1 MQFKGNSQALKGQFE
16 SKNFNSM
23 LYAVTHLLDAWVWK
37 QFRKRLVI
45 TCVNRTPEAQV
56 DSCKKYK
63 YKSRFEHTAGEAVD
77 IRSRNLTPPEIED
90 LLFFYES
97 YLTWMCRLEYHEKK
111 DPKKKGRWI
120 IYPHFHL
127 TTAGAERRQDKI
139 CEIVEKTEGA
149 EAFFVG

>member
-16 SKNFNSM
+16 SKNLNPM
-23 LYAVTHLLDAWVWK
+23 LYAVTHLLDAWIWK
-37 QFRKRLVI
+37 QFRKHLVI

-56 DSCKKYK
+56 DSCRKYG
-63 YKSRFEHTAGEAVD
+63 YKSRFEHTAGEAID

-97 YLTWMCRLEYHEKK
+97 YLTWMCRLEYHV
-111 DPKKKGRWI
+111 KGTG
-120 IYPHFHL
+120 PHFHL